1 VAENGAGQAKAGGAT
16 GVGGGRGAVA
26 VMPDVQGSRDTRNV
40 AIDRVGVKGVTYPI
54 RLALAPRVGG
64 GEQTTVATINM
75 YVSLP
80 AEQKGTHM
88 SRFLEALNDQQA
100 GTTPAITP
108 QSIPEITRSI
118 ARRLNARR
126 AHFSA
131 EFTYFIKK
139 AAPVTGQLG
148 LMDYKVTFSCDA
160 GPGGGGENDEV
171 DFVMG
176 VTAPATSLCPCS
188 KEISR
193 FGAHNQRCLI
203 EAKVRTAAGA
213 PVLWIEDLAALLERS
228 ASCQVYSVLKRPDE
242 KHVTEEAYE
251 NPKFVEDIV
260 RDLALL
266 MEGESRI
273 AWYSIGSE
281 NFESI
286 HNHNAYARITRW
298 KESPRGAGGADDGP
312 GAA

>member
-1 VAENGAGQAKAGGAT
+1 VAHNGT
-16 GVGGGRGAVA
+16 GTSGVA
-26 VMPDVQGSRDTRNV
+26 AMPDVQGLRDTRNV

-54 RLALAPRVGG
+54 RLAHAPRVGG

-80 AEQKGTHM
+80 ADQKGTHM

-100 GTTPAITP
+100 GTAPAVTPA
-108 QSIPEITRSI
+108 SIPEITRSI

-139 AAPVTGQLG
+139 AAPVTGHVG

-160 GPGGGGENDEV
+160 GPGGAGGADDV

-176 VTAPATSLCPCS
+176 VSAPATSLCPCS

-203 EAKVRTAAGA
+203 EAKVRTVPGKG
-213 PVLWIEDLAALLERS
+213 VLWIEDLAAILEGS

-260 RDLALL
+260 RDLALA
-266 MEGESRI
+266 MEGEPRI

-298 KESPRGAGGADDGP
+298 KDGFGAGGRSEAQD
-312 GAA
+312 ASES

>member
-1 VAENGAGQAKAGGAT
+1 MGLNAAKAP
-16 GVGGGRGAVA
+16 VS

-54 RLALAPRVGG
+54 RLGLAPRVGG

-88 SRFLEALNDQQA
+88 SRFLEALNEQQDGA
-100 GTTPAITP
+100 TPAITP
-108 QSIPEITRSI
+108 ASIPEITRSI
-118 ARRLNARR
+118 ARRLKASR

-139 AAPVTGQLG
+139 AAPVTGQVG

-160 GPGGGGENDEV
+160 GPGEGGDSDDV

-176 VTAPATSLCPCS
+176 VSAPATSLCPCS

-203 EAKVRTAAGA
+203 EAKVRMVPGKG
-213 PVLWIEDLAALLERS
+213 VLWIEDLASLLEHS

-260 RDLALL
+260 RDLAIA
-266 MEGESRI
+266 MEGEARI

-298 KESPRGAGGADDGP
+298 KDGHGASGRNGFGGDASER
-312 GAA
+312 